1 MSLYTIAT
9 VSSSGTVDWSLEMDF
24 DDTVDKLTL
33 IDAKDKTV
41 VATYNFNTLGS
52 VAFKFKES
60 SDGSGGTVYSLEDLS
75 SLSGSVNFKVETD
88 VSADIVSLFINSSD
102 LNGLVMS
109 ILDDDLDF
117 ALTGSNIKISDG
129 TQIRFS
135 VDTTNDKLIIEAVTS

>member
-9 VSSSGTVDWSLEMDF
+9 VASSGAVDWSLEIDF

-33 IDAKDKTV
+33 IDAKDKSV

-52 VAFKFKES
+52 VSFKFKES
-60 SDGSGGTVYSLEDLS
+60 SDGSGGTVYSLEDLT
-75 SLSGSVNFKVETD
+75 SLSGSVNFKMETD

-102 LNGLVMS
+102 LKGLVMI
-109 ILDDDLDF
+109 ILEDDIDY
-117 ALTGSNIKISDG
+117 ALTGSNIRISDG

-135 VDTTNDKLIIEAVTS
+135 VDTTNDKLIIEAVTP